1 MKKPLKEIQFRKI
14 NSVRVIA
21 ELASYIDSLE
31 EDKDY
36 KIEVRDFKKK
46 RSLSAN
52 AYFWVMISDLAEK
65 IRIPK
70 EEIYR
75 EYIRQI
81 GGNCE
86 TMRMKTD
93 AIPYFMDKWAEGHI
107 GRFVDVIEDYSDGF
121 SDIIVYYGSSDYDRT
136 QMSWLIEMC
145 KQDCAEQGIK
155 TYDDEELERL
165 CAEWGI

>member
-1 MKKPLKEIQFRKI
+1 MKEIKFKKADA
-14 NSVRVIA
+14 VRVIA
-21 ELASYIDSLE
+21 ELASYIDSLDE
-31 EDKDY
+31 IKQY
-36 KIEVRDFKKK
+36 KLEVNENKPARIK

-52 AYFWVMISDLAEK
+52 GLFWKMVGELAAK

-70 EEIYR
+70 EDIYR

-81 GGNCE
+81 GGNSE
-86 TMRMKTD
+86 EMRIKTE
-93 AIPYFMDKWAEGHI
+93 AIPYFEDKWAEGHI
-107 GRFVDVIEDYSDGF
+107 GRFVDVIEDYSDGY
-121 SDIIVYYGSSDYDRT
+121 SEIIVYYGSSDYDKT

-165 CAEWGI
+165 LSDWGV

>member
-1 MKKPLKEIQFRKI
+1 MKPIKEILFRKI

-36 KIEVRDFKKK
+36 SLAIYEKRKK

-52 AYFWVMISDLAEK
+52 AYFWTMISDLAAK

-70 EEIYR
+70 EDIYR

-81 GGNCE
+81 GGNSE
-86 TMRMKTD
+86 EMRLKTE
-93 AIPYFMDKWAEGHI
+93 AIPYFEDKWAEGHI
-107 GRFVDVIEDYSDGF
+107 GRFVDVIEDYSDGY

-136 QMSWLIEMC
+136 QMSRLIEMC

-155 TYDDEELERL
+155 TYNDEELERL
-165 CAEWGI
+165 IQEWGV